1 MRDRLAKAEKNME
14 KLRQQR
20 NEYKTAW
27 ENTENNL
34 QQQVQEWKNCKFDL
48 QEEITDLKE
57 QILVLNERR
66 LLLEAAEL
74 DHSPIEEKSTNLGH
88 SESPDSRIGEL
99 ERGASGLGRMQ
110 IYRSNNNS
118 IISNTEIAR
127 LSREGYKSGLALDE
141 RSNQLTHPDVVCHPN
156 LELPETNC
164 NTSILSQTEPS

>member
-57 QILVLNERR
+57 VISILNE
-66 LLLEAAEL
+66 
-74 DHSPIEEKSTNLGH
+74 
-88 SESPDSRIGEL
+88 
-99 ERGASGLGRMQ
+99 Q
-110 IYRSNNNS
+110 IV
-118 IISNTEIAR
+118 TKA
-127 LSREGYKSGLALDE
+127 
-141 RSNQLTHPDVVCHPN
+141 
-156 LELPETNC
+156 
-164 NTSILSQTEPS
+164 